1 MSARGVS
8 KRGKG
13 RPRKE
18 GSVTDSPAKI
28 QREKNRQAQSIF
40 RARKRAT
47 EVASELRI
55 SQLEDIVDRMG
66 DTFLTLVNHVI
77 QSNQKQKDLVLAG
90 RLQESIHTFL
100 TLAANSSDPRWD
112 SPDTGNQG
120 DIHQPTSQLAWNPGN
135 GRTAEPEA
143 IVEDTSS
150 SQQVSALP
158 IWNSQNSS
166 NLWGLLDQFDS
177 TPSSFP
183 ELTVSPT
190 NVLGNGWTK
199 DLPFSYTATLGQ
211 VVGHPVAQSLSTLII
226 QATLYYVY
234 YILLEANDPLCS
246 DAAKDIFRYALK
258 LHSRDE
264 ILFNIR
270 WFLGPGQREAYRLG
284 TTGFQVLN
292 AQDNE
297 GFLTLSPAVD
307 SEALNDIQTQKRH
320 SSSLQQSLLN
330 ASGVEAYLLHHG
342 LRRVTQD
349 VLEIDL
355 EQRDDNYRETQM
367 EANST
372 IKPNL
377 INANVFFP
385 AVPQGRSRVTAT
397 PTHRAPTKR
406 TVRFSESTFI
416 RFLATQASHCL
427 AYGPGYHK
435 DRLPDL
441 IEAASLPPG

>member
-13 RPRKE
+13 RPRKD
-18 GSVTDSPAKI
+18 GSVADSSAKI

-47 EVASELRI
+47 EAASELRI

-100 TLAANSSDPRWD
+100 TLATSSSDPRWD

-120 DIHQPTSQLAWNPGN
+120 DIHQSTPQPARNHGN
-135 GRTAEPEA
+135 EMRIGPET
-143 IVEDTSS
+143 IFGDTGS
-150 SQQVSALP
+150 SQPVSALP
-158 IWNSQNSS
+158 IWNSQYSS
-166 NLWGLLDQFDS
+166 SLWGLLDQYDS

-183 ELTVSPT
+183 ELTGSPT

-211 VVGHPVAQSLSTLII
+211 VVGHPVAQSMSTLII

-264 ILFNIR
+264 LLFNIR

-284 TTGFQVLN
+284 ITGFQILN

-307 SEALNDIQTQKRH
+307 SEALNDIRTQKRH

-342 LRRVTQD
+342 LRRITQD

-355 EQRDDNYRETQM
+355 EQRDNSHEAQM
-367 EANST
+367 ENDST
-372 IKPNL
+372 RKPNL

-385 AVPQGRSRVTAT
+385 AVPQGGSRVTAT
-397 PTHRAPTKR
+397 PTQRAPTKR

-427 AYGPGYHK
+427 AYGPGYRK